1 MERIHRPPEQPTPT
15 SSAPSCAARILT
27 AAAAVLDREGKAHNV
42 TEATLRRAVTAAV
55 VDLVRSRPT
64 LPSTVVS
71 QALRRAWAAIPPGIN
86 GNTNGVQARVLRGVA
101 RRLS

>member
-1 MERIHRPPEQPTPT
+1 MQKPTHSQPSSSP
-15 SSAPSCAARILT
+15 SAPPHAAQILT
-27 AAAAVLDREGKAHNV
+27 TAAAVLDREGKGYEV

-55 VDLVRSRPT
+55 VDLVRSSPA

-71 QALRRAWAAIPPGIN
+71 RALRRAWAAIPPGIN

-101 RRLS
+101 RGLR